1 MSAEPQFPRRGRS
14 MKKSSSKRH
23 LRLVSDSVPA
33 DSPKSRPALVPGA
46 APKNRRM
53 LIILGF
59 LAIPFALG
67 IILWLNILTAQGQY
81 ELLDL
86 RAQEKS
92 LIEKNE
98 ALVQEIEYDKAPQ
111 DLAVRASQ
119 LGLVATDVTT
129 TLNLQTGQLS
139 GTPTPATKVE
149 GQEYR
154 KNLISPP
161 ALYDT
166 EAYAKASERAAE
178 QLKKERAEQKRKEDA
193 ARQKKETEQKAQHQ
207 QSEQQGDSPPSSAP
221 SQQPGLNTSLL
232 QPAPDTNH

>member
-1 MSAEPQFPRRGRS
+1 MSAEPQFPRRGQN
-14 MKKSSSKRH
+14 MKNSSSKRH
-23 LRLVSDSVPA
+23 LRLVSDSVSVSSA
-33 DSPKSRPALVPGA
+33 KARPALVPGA

-139 GTPTPATKVE
+139 GTPVPAAKVE
-149 GQEYR
+149 GQDHR

-178 QLKKERAEQKRKEDA
+178 QLKKERAEQKRKEEA
-193 ARQKKETEQKAQHQ
+193 ARQKKEAEQKAQRQ
-207 QSEQQGDSPPSSAP
+207 QHERQENAPPSASP
-221 SQQPGLNTSLL
+221 SQQPAPHPS
-232 QPAPDTNH
+232 APDANH